1 MSKARSGGLDIEAAR
16 GVLLFSKTA
25 AISAIPLFLDAHAGS
40 LKVIPV
46 NLKGN
51 LDMGKRLEAQFKKK
65 KKKGTFCYSILGFRQ
80 AQTLVDS
87 AEVDVKVKMRVHEER
102 L

>member
-1 MSKARSGGLDIEAAR
+1 MSKARSGGLDSEAAR

-65 KKKGTFCYSILGFRQ
+65 KKRDFLLFYFRFQ
-80 AQTLVDS
+80 ASPNTCRQC
-87 AEVDVKVKMRVHEER
+87 
-102 L
+102 

>member
-1 MSKARSGGLDIEAAR
+1 M
-16 GVLLFSKTA
+16 
-25 AISAIPLFLDAHAGS
+25 
-40 LKVIPV
+40 

-51 LDMGKRLEAQFKKK
+51 LDMGKRRETQFKKK
-65 KKKGTFCYSILGFRQ
+65 KRDFLFSILDFRQ
-80 AQTLVDS
+80 APALVDS